1 MELVLVPVL
10 VNHQLINSFNPSP
23 TTHVSPL
30 NCHIAWPSFPTHY
43 DFTPFPFHDLVHAR
57 EIVVQHVH
65 FLQILG
71 VKRAPERCAPSNSF
85 NLWVGMTPGRD
96 RQSQTLLWS
105 IRVKLLSWTPDI
117 SCWARLD
124 RILVSRA
131 LRFFWSRG
139 RRNINDILRRSE
151 EWSSQ

>member
-1 MELVLVPVL
+1 MKLVLVPVI

-43 DFTPFPFHDLVHAR
+43 NFTPFPFHDLVHAR

-85 NLWVGMTPGRD
+85 NLSVAMTPGRD
-96 RQSQTLLWS
+96 RAITVSFLVHPGKYPFLDT
-105 IRVKLLSWTPDI
+105 RYFLLSLTRPHSRPQEPFD
-117 SCWARLD
+117 SFGHVVD
-124 RILVSRA
+124 RTSTT
-131 LRFFWSRG
+131 F
-139 RRNINDILRRSE
+139 
-151 EWSSQ
+151 